1 MITIKR
7 TIGINEM
14 IRVLALAICCLFS
27 SSNERAMGGIF
38 THGRLVAASGI
49 RTMQHGTHEGIGMSS
64 RSFIDASN
72 RACYWGKRQ
81 AISVQYSQRGGMFYA
96 VVKYR

>member
-1 MITIKR
+1 
-7 TIGINEM
+7 
-14 IRVLALAICCLFS
+14 
-27 SSNERAMGGIF
+27 MGGIF

-49 RTMQHGTHEGIGMSS
+49 SPIQHGTYEGVGMSP
-64 RSFIDASN
+64 RSFVDARN

-96 VVKYR
+96 VVRYK